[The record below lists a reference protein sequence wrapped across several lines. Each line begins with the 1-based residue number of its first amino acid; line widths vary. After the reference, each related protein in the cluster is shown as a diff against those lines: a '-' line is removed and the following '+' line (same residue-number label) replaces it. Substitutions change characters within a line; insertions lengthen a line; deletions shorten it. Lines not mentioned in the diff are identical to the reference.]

1 MAVWRMA
8 EFDPDSLQPDLLKL
22 VGGFPLLAD
31 LLVRRGCATPAAA
44 RAFLDMEAY
53 TPAAPEALPDV
64 PRAVALLQQT
74 IAAHGR
80 ILIWGDFDADGQT
93 ATALLLDALSPLTEV
108 RAHIPDRVADS
119 HGVGVDMLEA
129 RLNADDPALL
139 LTCDTGITA
148 FAAMDFAK
156 ARGVPTI
163 ITDHHTPEG
172 RLPDADAVINPH
184 RLPPDHP
191 LAGLPGVGVAY
202 MLVRALYAALGK
214 PAAASDA
221 LLDLVA
227 LGIVADLAPL
237 TGDTRYLL
245 QRGLVALRSSER
257 LGVRALCE
265 SANLKRT
272 ALTAE
277 EIAFQI
283 APRLN
288 AAGRLG
294 SAFTS
299 VRLLTASDRKNATL
313 LAQQLDSLNLR
324 RRALQLEVQASAEA
338 LLREHDD
345 WANHAALVLYDPVW
359 HSGVLGPV
367 AGRLAERYGKPAILL
382 NSSSAEPNRARGS
395 ARSAAGIDLLAALNK
410 AGSLLTTWGGHA
422 GAAGLALPV
431 ASIAAFRD
439 ALDRAIPRVQQ
450 AEAPLLLDGDLPLPD
465 ATPEFAE
472 ALNRFAPFGESN
484 PAPVFHARGLLF
496 HRSEFLDRAH
506 DHRLI
511 TLLDRD
517 GDPHFL
523 YWWNSGESEPPT
535 GYVEIA
541 YTVGLKGEERQV
553 VMTLIALRQV
563 APTEQLSAEP
573 ERQIIDLRALDPAAA
588 LAQAK
593 AEYPNLQIWSEGLPR
608 SESVGVL
615 LHELTANS
623 AAPLLIYTAPHSA
636 AHLAAALD
644 RTQAKVILL
653 IGMEPPRQAGISAML
668 VLLSGVI
675 MAVVNQREGQI
686 SIRDLCGRLGLPER
700 FLRAAIN
707 DLVLNR
713 FMDAPRF
720 GDDGIIQFS
729 APSKPP
735 PSYILEEEPALRAL
749 SRAFAEVRA
758 YRAFFRSAPI
768 DAIFG

>member
-8 EFDPDSLQPDLLKL
+8 EFDPDSLQPELLKL

-53 TPAAPEALPDV
+53 TPAAPEALPDMTL
-64 PRAVALLQQT
+64 AVELLQKT
-74 IAAHGR
+74 IEAHGR

-119 HGVGVDMLEA
+119 HGVGVDMLET

-148 FAAMDFAK
+148 FAAVDLAK

-172 RLPDADAVINPH
+172 RLPAADAVVNPH

-202 MLVRALYAALGK
+202 MLVRALYSALGK
-214 PAAASDA
+214 SAPDA

-245 QRGLVALRSSER
+245 QRGLAALRASER

-299 VRLLTASDRKNATL
+299 VRLLTAPDRKNATL

-324 RRALQLEVQASAEA
+324 RRALQTEVQASAEA
-338 LLREHDD
+338 VLRAHDD
-345 WANHAALVLYDPVW
+345 WANRAALVLYDPTW

-410 AGSLLTTWGGHA
+410 TGDLLTTWGGHA
-422 GAAGLALPV
+422 GAAGVSLSV

-439 ALDRAIPRVQQ
+439 ALDRAIPRGQQ
-450 AEAPLLLDGDLPLPD
+450 AEPPLMLDGELPLPD
-465 ATPEFAE
+465 ATPEFAA
-472 ALNRFAPFGESN
+472 ALDRFAPFGEGN
-484 PAPVFHARGLLF
+484 PAPVFHAGGLLF

-517 GDPHFL
+517 GHPHFL
-523 YWWNSGESEPPT
+523 YWWNSGESEPPA

-553 VMTLIALRQV
+553 VMTLVALRQV

-573 ERQIIDLRALDPAAA
+573 ERQIIDLRAMDLAAA

-593 AEYPNLQIWSEGLPR
+593 AEYPNLQIWSEGLPK
-608 SESVGVL
+608 SESAGVM
-615 LHELTANS
+615 LHELTPG
-623 AAPLLIYTAPHSA
+623 APLLIYTAPHSA
-636 AHLAAALD
+636 AHLAVALD
-644 RTQAKVILL
+644 RTQSKVIVLV
-653 IGMEPPRQAGISAML
+653 GMEPPKQDNIDAAL
-668 VLLSGVI
+668 TLLAGVI
-675 MAVVNQREGQI
+675 VAVVNKREGHI
-686 SIRDLCGRLGLPER
+686 PVRELYARLALPESLVR
-700 FLRAAIN
+700 AMLRY
-707 DLVLNR
+707 LVEVGW
-713 FMDAPRF
+713 MDAP
-720 GDDGIIQFS
+720 QFPDAESVQFAAPHKSGAAGS
-729 APSKPP
+729 AD
-735 PSYILEEEPALRAL
+735 LLRHPVA
-749 SRAFAEVRA
+749 RAFEEVRA
-758 YRAFFRSAPI
+758 YRVFFRTAPI
-768 DAIFG
+768 ESIFG